1 MQLEF
6 HCLVYALA
14 AQPLVGLLLVPVSK
28 ASPKATGVMAALSSL
43 APLLLTPFIP
53 DYRDELFL
61 FDNLSKAFA
70 IVISLIGFLCML
82 YSYEYMIHDDAQG
95 RYYFW
100 MLTFL
105 ASMLLLVT
113 ANSPLVLL
121 LAWELT
127 GLCSF
132 SLIAHWNFKRS
143 ALSGAYK
150 ALVITELGSG
160 FLLLGLVLA
169 NVHELSGAPSA
180 VPLAAQLL
188 VLIGAL
194 AKSAQYPLLLWLP
207 DAMEAPTPV
216 SAYLHAAAMVK
227 AGFYILLRLYGMIEQ
242 ILPLALL
249 LGCISTLAGGLLMLF
264 ARDIKRILAYSTIS
278 HLGLLFSAVSV
289 GGILPA
295 LLHFLNHAVAKAL
308 LFLSAGAVEH
318 ETGKRSLDE
327 LGGLVSQMPLTAA
340 VFTLGALSLSGVPP
354 LGGFVSKWLILW
366 AALQAGSWGWLLVAT
381 LLVSS
386 VLTFMGLM
394 RVAGGVFYSNP
405 VEGVRARDPHPT
417 MLLPLLLL
425 AAGTVLLGALAGP
438 TTAWLQS
445 IAPWSW
451 EVGTLGTLALAL
463 SLVVVSASAAVY
475 IAAAGRVRTTLY
487 LCGEGMDPEIAR
499 VSGVPLYADLQRS
512 VVALQ
517 LLLDPD
523 RWLPRFCAFVLSGL
537 EKLASRGYVRLA
549 MLALSLMLL
558 ILAVVGVVLHA

>member
-1 MQLEF
+1 
-6 HCLVYALA
+6 
-14 AQPLVGLLLVPVSK
+14 
-28 ASPKATGVMAALSSL
+28 MAALSSL

-53 DYRDELFL
+53 DYRDKLFL

-82 YSYEYMIHDDAQG
+82 YSYEYMIHDYAQG

-100 MLTFL
+100 MLIFL

-121 LAWELT
+121 LA
-127 GLCSF
+127 
-132 SLIAHWNFKRS
+132 R
-143 ALSGAYK
+143 
-150 ALVITELGSG
+150 
-160 FLLLGLVLA
+160 
-169 NVHELSGAPSA
+169 
-180 VPLAAQLL
+180 
-188 VLIGAL
+188 
-194 AKSAQYPLLLWLP
+194 
-207 DAMEAPTPV
+207 
-216 SAYLHAAAMVK
+216 AAAMVK

-264 ARDIKRILAYSTIS
+264 ARDIKRVLAYSTIS

-308 LFLSAGAVEH
+308 LFLSAGAVGQ
-318 ETGKRSLDE
+318 ETGRRSIDE
-327 LGGLVSQMPLTAA
+327 LGGLASQMPLTAA
-340 VFTLGALSLSGVPP
+340 VLTLGALSLSGVPP

-366 AALQAGSWGWLLVAT
+366 AALQAGGWGWLLAAA

-405 VEGVRARDPHPT
+405 VEGVRARDPQPT

-425 AAGTVLLGALAGP
+425 AAGTVLLGALAGL

-451 EVGTLGTLALAL
+451 EVGTLGILALAL

-475 IAAAGRVRTTLY
+475 MAAAGRVRTTLY

-499 VSGVPLYADLQRS
+499 VSGVPLHADLQRS
-512 VVALQ
+512 AVALQ

-537 EKLASRGYVRLA
+537 KKLARA
-549 MLALSLMLL
+549 
-558 ILAVVGVVLHA
+558 

>member
-1 MQLEF
+1 
-6 HCLVYALA
+6 
-14 AQPLVGLLLVPVSK
+14 
-28 ASPKATGVMAALSSL
+28 
-43 APLLLTPFIP
+43 
-53 DYRDELFL
+53 
-61 FDNLSKAFA
+61 
-70 IVISLIGFLCML
+70 VISLIGFLCVL

-100 MLTFL
+100 MLTFP

-264 ARDIKRILAYSTIS
+264 ARDIKRVLAYSTIS
-278 HLGLLFSAVSV
+278 HLGLLFSTVSV

-295 LLHFLNHAVAKAL
+295 LLYFLNHAVAKAL

-318 ETGKRSLDE
+318 ETGRRNIDE
-327 LGGLVSQMPLTAA
+327 LGGLASARISGSRSLSLILIRDALLALTIISLYLRSGKLTLAQA
-340 VFTLGALSLSGVPP
+340 IEEVPAPHALLLFAFFTLFLLFSSLTTLFSAPLAETEILEGYLLEYSGP
-354 LGGFVSKWLILW
+354 L
-366 AALQAGSWGWLLVAT
+366 
-381 LLVSS
+381 
-386 VLTFMGLM
+386 
-394 RVAGGVFYSNP
+394 
-405 VEGVRARDPHPT
+405 
-417 MLLPLLLL
+417 
-425 AAGTVLLGALAGP
+425 
-438 TTAWLQS
+438 
-445 IAPWSW
+445 
-451 EVGTLGTLALAL
+451 LALAEL
-463 SLVVVSASAAVY
+463 SHWLTSYAVAGIASAA
-475 IAAAGRVRTTLY
+475 ALRVLG
-487 LCGEGMDPEIAR
+487 LWLEGLAPLMHLLIVILLAFLLASTDAVFAR
-499 VSGVPLYADLQRS
+499 LRIWGS
-512 VVALQ
+512 V
-517 LLLDPD
+517 
-523 RWLPRFCAFVLSGL
+523 
-537 EKLASRGYVRLA
+537 KLAALTLGFLSTVS
-549 MLALSLMLL
+549 LALSTMRW
-558 ILAVVGVVLHA
+558 